1 MLLSFAW
8 TEAST
13 TDALQAAKRHL
24 RFAWLIAVFYVI
36 RTKDRALRA
45 LGWLVIGQMFVV
57 VCSWLMWAGIPIP
70 WAITDFPTE
79 SGILFTSTLEQ
90 PVMSTL
96 MLVVA
101 WHLRDFLSVN
111 RNSYWFWILVI
122 GTIVNVF
129 FVMTGRSGF
138 LVMMIFIAYAVYW
151 QLPTRLRWIAI
162 ILPLFLSSALF
173 SLSPRFQ
180 QRVTQVSSDIMEYKK
195 NGSIETSQ
203 GQRLDYWKRS
213 LLSIP
218 ASPVL
223 GHGVG
228 SWKANYIFY
237 GGMQV
242 DPPSNPHQQ
251 YLLWM
256 VEAGA
261 VGLLML
267 IGIFVSLFRDAYF
280 LTVAAKRAL
289 ITTTSIAAAMSLM
302 NCPFFGVGMGEFF
315 LLMMG
320 CMLCITRSETERKTN
335 KEIGL

>member
-1 MLLSFAW
+1 
-8 TEAST
+8 
-13 TDALQAAKRHL
+13 
-24 RFAWLIAVFYVI
+24 
-36 RTKDRALRA
+36 
-45 LGWLVIGQMFVV
+45 
-57 VCSWLMWAGIPIP
+57 
-70 WAITDFPTE
+70 
-79 SGILFTSTLEQ
+79 
-90 PVMSTL
+90 
-96 MLVVA
+96 
-101 WHLRDFLSVN
+101 
-111 RNSYWFWILVI
+111 
-122 GTIVNVF
+122 
-129 FVMTGRSGF
+129 MTGRSGF